1 MKKITI
7 EIEETPYQVLVA
19 DTDETRERGLMGI
32 THMPK
37 NKGMLFKWDKPGK
50 REFWMKNTVLPLL
63 QCFLNEDMEVVKVLK
78 RQPLDETLMG
88 FDDIQYVL
96 ELNADEDVKE
106 GDEMTIEDN
115 NQKVPVMKIIGSD
128 GNVQGIIQGGERIV
142 SRRETVILI
151 KKAKK
156 AYNAKDNEELYNRY
170 CKALGKY
177 MFKVLKGQDSRE
189 PQYVSLD
196 NKSKQSPKN
205 EEK

>member
-19 DTDETRERGLMGI
+19 DTDETRQRGLQGV

-37 NKGMLFKWDKPGK
+37 NKGMLFKWDNPGK
-50 REFWMKNTVLPLL
+50 REFWMKDTVLPLL
-63 QCFLNEDMEVVKVLK
+63 QAFLNEDMEVVKVLK

-106 GDEMTIEDN
+106 GDEMTIEDD
-115 NQKVPVMKIIGSD
+115 NQRVPVMKIIGSD
-128 GNVQGIIQGGERIV
+128 GNVQGIIQGGERIF
-142 SRRETVILI
+142 SRANTKVLI
-151 KKAKK
+151 RQAKK
-156 AYNAKDNEELYNRY
+156 AYESKSDSDYKR
-170 CKALGKY
+170 LGKS
-177 MFKVLKGQDSRE
+177 MFKYLKIQDNNT

-196 NKSKQSPKN
+196 KNSK
-205 EEK
+205 

>member
-19 DTDETRERGLMGI
+19 DTDETRERGLMGV
-32 THMPK
+32 THIPK

-50 REFWMKNTVLPLL
+50 REFWMKDTVLPLL
-63 QCFLNEDMEVVKVLK
+63 QAFLNEDMEVVKVLK

-115 NQKVPVMKIIGSD
+115 NQKVPIMKIIGSD
-128 GNVQGIIQGGERIV
+128 GNVQGIIQGGERIF
-142 SRRETVILI
+142 SRTNTKVLI
-151 KKAKK
+151 RQAKK
-156 AYNAKDNEELYNRY
+156 AYASKSDSDYKR
-170 CKALGKY
+170 LGKS
-177 MFKVLKGQDSRE
+177 MFKYLKIQDNNT
-189 PQYVSLD
+189 PQYVE
-196 NKSKQSPKN
+196 SPKK
-205 EEK
+205 EEKE

>member
-7 EIEETPYQVLVA
+7 EIKETPYQVLVA

-50 REFWMKNTVLPLL
+50 REFWMKNTALPLL
-63 QCFLNEDMEVVKVLK
+63 QAFLNEDMEVVKVLK

-128 GNVQGIIQGGERIV
+128 GNVQGVIQGGERIF
-142 SRRETVILI
+142 SRANTKVLI
-151 KKAKK
+151 RQSKK
-156 AYNAKDNEELYNRY
+156 AYASNSDSDYKR
-170 CKALGKY
+170 LGKS
-177 MFKVLKGQDSRE
+177 MFKYLKIQDNNT
-189 PQYVSLD
+189 PQYVE
-196 NKSKQSPKN
+196 SPKK
-205 EEK
+205 EEKE

>member
-63 QCFLNEDMEVVKVLK
+63 QAFLNEDMEVVKVLK

-128 GNVQGIIQGGERIV
+128 GNVQGIIQGGERIM
-142 SRRETVILI
+142 SRANTKVLI
-151 KKAKK
+151 RQAKK
-156 AYNAKDNEELYNRY
+156 AYTSKSDSDYKR
-170 CKALGKY
+170 LGKS
-177 MFKVLKGQDSRE
+177 MFKYLKIQDNNT
-189 PQYVSLD
+189 PQYVE
-196 NKSKQSPKN
+196 SPKK

>member
-19 DTDETRERGLMGI
+19 DTDETRERGLMGVKNI
-32 THMPK
+32 PK
-37 NKGMLFKWDKPGK
+37 NKGMLFKWDSPG
-50 REFWMKNTVLPLL
+50 RRQFWMKDTLIPLL
-63 QCFLNEDMEVVKVLK
+63 QCFLNSDMEVVKVLK
-78 RQPLDETLMG
+78 RHPFDETLMG

-128 GNVQGIIQGGERIV
+128 GNVQGVIQGGERIF
-142 SRRETVILI
+142 SRVNTKVLI
-151 KKAKK
+151 RQAKK
-156 AYNAKDNEELYNRY
+156 AYESKSDSDYKR
-170 CKALGKY
+170 LGKS
-177 MFKVLKGQDSRE
+177 MFKYLKIQDNNT

-196 NKSKQSPKN
+196 KNSKQSPKN

>member
-19 DTDETRERGLMGI
+19 DTDETRERGLMGV
-32 THMPK
+32 THIPK

-63 QCFLNEDMEVVKVLK
+63 QAFLNEDMEVVKVLK
-78 RQPLDETLMG
+78 RQPFDETLMG

-115 NQKVPVMKIIGSD
+115 KQKVPVMKIIGSD
-128 GNVQGIIQGGERIV
+128 GNVQGIIQGGERIF
-142 SRRETVILI
+142 SRKNTKVLI
-151 KKAKK
+151 RQAKK
-156 AYNAKDNEELYNRY
+156 AYASESDSDYKR
-170 CKALGKY
+170 LGKS
-177 MFKVLKGQDSRE
+177 MFKYLKIQDNNT
-189 PQYVSLD
+189 PQYVE
-196 NKSKQSPKN
+196 SPKK
-205 EEK
+205 EEKE

>member
-63 QCFLNEDMEVVKVLK
+63 QAFLNEDMEVVKVLK

-128 GNVQGIIQGGERIV
+128 GNVQGIIQGGERIF
-142 SRRETVILI
+142 SRTNTKVLI
-151 KKAKK
+151 RQAKK
-156 AYNAKDNEELYNRY
+156 AYVSKSDGDYKR
-170 CKALGKY
+170 LGKS
-177 MFKVLKGQDSRE
+177 MFKYLKIQDNNT
-189 PQYVSLD
+189 PQYV
-196 NKSKQSPKN
+196 QSPKN
-205 EEK
+205 EEKE

>member
-7 EIEETPYQVLVA
+7 EIKETPYQVLVA

-63 QCFLNEDMEVVKVLK
+63 QAFLNEDMEVVKVLK

-96 ELNADEDVKE
+96 ELNADENVKE

-128 GNVQGIIQGGERIV
+128 GNVQGVIQGGERIF
-142 SRRETVILI
+142 SRANTKVLI
-151 KKAKK
+151 RQSKK
-156 AYNAKDNEELYNRY
+156 AYASNSDSDYKR
-170 CKALGKY
+170 LGKS
-177 MFKVLKGQDSRE
+177 MFKYLKI
-189 PQYVSLD
+189 
-196 NKSKQSPKN
+196 
-205 EEK
+205 

>member
-7 EIEETPYQVLVA
+7 EIKETPYQVLVA

-63 QCFLNEDMEVVKVLK
+63 QAFLNEDMEVVKVLK

-128 GNVQGIIQGGERIV
+128 GNVQGVIQGGERIF
-142 SRRETVILI
+142 SRANTKVLI
-151 KKAKK
+151 RQSKK
-156 AYNAKDNEELYNRY
+156 AYASNSDSDYKR
-170 CKALGKY
+170 LGKS
-177 MFKVLKGQDSRE
+177 MFKYLKIQDNNT
-189 PQYVSLD
+189 PQYVE
-196 NKSKQSPKN
+196 SPKK
-205 EEK
+205 EEKE

>member
-63 QCFLNEDMEVVKVLK
+63 QAFLNKDMEVVKVLK

-96 ELNADEDVKE
+96 ELNADEDIKE

-128 GNVQGIIQGGERIV
+128 GNVQGVIQGGERIF
-142 SRRETVILI
+142 SRSNTKVLI
-151 KKAKK
+151 RQAKK
-156 AYNAKDNEELYNRY
+156 AYASNSDSDYKR
-170 CKALGKY
+170 LGKS
-177 MFKVLKGQDSRE
+177 MFKYLKIQDNNT

-196 NKSKQSPKN
+196 KNSK
-205 EEK
+205 